1 MDNLNIISRLKVYF
15 QKTVSDLSLQI
26 IMKNLLLLLLF
37 IPLVSCDSTETKE
50 NVYSFGED
58 TWLINRNEGE
68 NEYKEIDITKDS
80 DLDFVSFIELK
91 KGKLFDGYYV
101 YFRELSK
108 KYSDKDNYYFEDEKM
123 TVLAR
128 QFEEGKTVYN
138 AMLDW
143 KNKDSIYGKLI
154 SVKEN
159 GVETLKK
166 EEVGQDLF
174 LLLRKPKHSSFEAR
188 DILTKKKNDLDLQ
201 LITQKQYDSIK
212 NKLSRY
218 ITD

>member
-1 MDNLNIISRLKVYF
+1 
-15 QKTVSDLSLQI
+15 
-26 IMKNLLLLLLF
+26 MKKLLLLLLF

-50 NVYSFGED
+50 SIYSFGED
-58 TWLINRNEGE
+58 TWLINPKNGE
-68 NEYKEIDITKDS
+68 NEYKKIDITKDS
-80 DLDFVSFIELK
+80 DLDFIKFIELK
-91 KGKLFDGYYV
+91 DGKLLDGYYV

-108 KYSDKDNYYFEDEKM
+108 RYENQDIYYFEDEKM
-123 TVLAR
+123 TVLTS
-128 QFEEGKTVYN
+128 QFDEGKTVYYSK
-138 AMLDW
+138 LDW

-159 GVETLKK
+159 GIEKIEK
-166 EEVGQDLF
+166 EEVGYDVF
-174 LLLRKPKHSSFEAR
+174 LLLRKPKYSNEDAR
-188 DILTKKKNDLDLQ
+188 VILTKKKNDLDLQ

>member
-1 MDNLNIISRLKVYF
+1 
-15 QKTVSDLSLQI
+15 
-26 IMKNLLLLLLF
+26 MKKILLILLF

-58 TWLINRNEGE
+58 TWLINPNKGE
-68 NEYKEIDITKDS
+68 NEYKKIDITKDS
-80 DLDFVSFIELK
+80 DLDFISFIELK
-91 KGKLFDGYYV
+91 DGKLLDGYYV

-108 KYSDKDNYYFEDEKM
+108 RYENQDNYYFEDEKM
-123 TVLAR
+123 TILAQ
-128 QFEEGKTVYN
+128 QFDEGKTVYYSK
-138 AMLDW
+138 LDW

-159 GVETLKK
+159 GIEKMEK
-166 EEVGQDLF
+166 EEVGYDLF
-174 LLLRKPKHSSFEAR
+174 LLLRKPKYSNEDAR

-212 NKLSRY
+212 NKLSKY

>member
-1 MDNLNIISRLKVYF
+1 
-15 QKTVSDLSLQI
+15 
-26 IMKNLLLLLLF
+26 MKKLLLLLLF

-50 NVYSFGED
+50 SIYLFGED
-58 TWLINRNEGE
+58 TWLINPKNGE
-68 NEYKEIDITKDS
+68 NEYKKIDITKDS
-80 DLDFVSFIELK
+80 DLDFIKFIELK
-91 KGKLFDGYYV
+91 DGKLLDGYYV

-108 KYSDKDNYYFEDEKM
+108 RYENQDIYYFEDKKM
-123 TVLAR
+123 TVLTS
-128 QFEEGKTVYN
+128 QFDEGKTVYYSK
-138 AMLDW
+138 LDW

-159 GVETLKK
+159 GIEKIEK
-166 EEVGQDLF
+166 EEVGYDVF
-174 LLLRKPKHSSFEAR
+174 LLLRKPKYSNEDAR
-188 DILTKKKNDLDLQ
+188 VILTKKKNDLDLQ